1 MLFQIHMSIANS
13 RTPNRISRKAPT
25 LIATSTEVAP
35 SSSRCHCEKRVIR
48 PSIETYVR
56 RRAERGKAER
66 AQREQR
72 VLRRT
77 DLHRI
82 DHPRVGAVADAWI
95 GPAGAR
101 SRTGGLY

>member
-35 SSSRCHCEKRVIR
+35 SSSRCHCENRLITR

-72 VLRRT
+72 VLRRAA
-77 DLHRI
+77 LHRI
-82 DHPRVGAVADAWI
+82 DHPRIGAGRHDAEHAVL
-95 GPAGAR
+95 AG
-101 SRTGGLY
+101 